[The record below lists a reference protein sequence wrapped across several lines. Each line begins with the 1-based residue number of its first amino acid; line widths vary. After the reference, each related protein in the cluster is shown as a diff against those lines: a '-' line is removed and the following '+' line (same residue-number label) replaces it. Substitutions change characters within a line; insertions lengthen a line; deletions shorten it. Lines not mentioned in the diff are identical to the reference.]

1 VEIIAIL
8 AFVEGAVRMVIRS
21 IMVASTTD
29 KVLIIAK
36 ADEEAGIGEKYNQV
50 VYIIN
55 KKAIDAKD
63 G

>member
-1 VEIIAIL
+1 
-8 AFVEGAVRMVIRS
+8 
-21 IMVASTTD
+21 MVASTTD

-36 ADEEAGIGEKYNQV
+36 ADGEAGIGEKYNQV